1 MRSIAAAAPPLHH
14 GYCHGM
20 DVMPKAAPACI
31 GCTTSSPSCS
41 QFNYSVS
48 TRAQPIVVLGSCS
61 GRSLW
66 SRRGGRRW
74 RSEIFAVTQQRE
86 ECVGGSRKSRGAQ
99 GLGSAWLCG
108 ELGQEKL
115 GHLDRLDAGES
126 SLLNSGHE
134 RRGRGL
140 RRTGYGKLREESRR
154 RCQVAPKAML
164 QWNRRPEL
172 AGEIPRVVVI
182 TSGKGGVGKTTTTAN
197 LGMCLARLNFKVVA
211 IDADVGLRNLDL
223 LLGLENRVNYTAME
237 VLNGEC
243 RLDQALIRD
252 KRWTNFEL
260 LCINKPRYKMPLG
273 FGGKALTW
281 LVDALK
287 KRPEGQP
294 HFILIDCPAGIDAGF
309 ITAITPAH
317 EAILV
322 TTPDIT
328 SLRDA
333 DRVTGLL
340 ECDGIKDIKMV
351 VNRVRSDMIKGEDMM
366 SVLDVQEMLGLPL
379 LGVIPEDS
387 EVIKS
392 TNRGYPLVLKN
403 PPTLA
408 GLALE
413 QVAWRLVEQDSMKAV
428 LIEESPQKRSFL
440 PFMGGKG

>member
-1 MRSIAAAAPPLHH
+1 MRVVALQQ
-14 GYCHGM
+14 GYHCNG
-20 DVMPKAAPACI
+20 VEGRSRGGAGA
-31 GCTTSSPSCS
+31 
-41 QFNYSVS
+41 
-48 TRAQPIVVLGSCS
+48 VLGGASLMASCS
-61 GRSLW
+61 GMCRAQVSLVSPLV
-66 SRRGGRRW
+66 SRRGSDWYGGELAQGR
-74 RSEIFAVTQQRE
+74 
-86 ECVGGSRKSRGAQ
+86 VGQLGSRGRSRGM
-99 GLGSAWLCG
+99 GMP
-108 ELGQEKL
+108 
-115 GHLDRLDAGES
+115 R
-126 SLLNSGHE
+126 
-134 RRGRGL
+134 
-140 RRTGYGKLREESRR
+140 
-154 RCQVAPKAML
+154 AML
-164 QWNRRPEL
+164 QWNRKPEL
-172 AGEIPRVVVI
+172 AGEVPRVVVI

-309 ITAITPAH
+309 ITAITPAQ

-413 QVAWRLVEQDSMKAV
+413 QMAWRLVEKDSMKAV
-428 LIEESPQKRSFL
+428 MIEEAPPKRGFL
-440 PFMGGKG
+440 QGLMGGK

>member
-1 MRSIAAAAPPLHH
+1 MSQ
-14 GYCHGM
+14 
-20 DVMPKAAPACI
+20 
-31 GCTTSSPSCS
+31 GCQSCNVVAGVSGGWSREARWQRDFSAGTTSS
-41 QFNYSVS
+41 
-48 TRAQPIVVLGSCS
+48 
-61 GRSLW
+61 
-66 SRRGGRRW
+66 
-74 RSEIFAVTQQRE
+74 
-86 ECVGGSRKSRGAQ
+86 
-99 GLGSAWLCG
+99 GSAAQLEQGRLCG
-108 ELGQEKL
+108 EV
-115 GHLDRLDAGES
+115 GEA
-126 SLLNSGHE
+126 LFPK
-134 RRGRGL
+134 
-140 RRTGYGKLREESRR
+140 TGYERSKQQHRLGSLGVKESRR
-154 RCQVAPKAML
+154 RWLRRLGHERTSTKEEYSRSSSRFTPQAIL
-164 QWNRRPEL
+164 QWNRRPVYS
-172 AGEIPRVVVI
+172 GVPPRVVVI

-287 KRPEGQP
+287 KRPEGSP
-294 HFILIDCPAGIDAGF
+294 DFILIDCPAGIDAGF
-309 ITAITPAH
+309 ITAITPAN
-317 EAILV
+317 EAVLV

-392 TNRGYPLVLKN
+392 TNRGYPLVLKK

-413 QVAWRLVEQDSMKAV
+413 QAAWRLVEQDSMKAV
-428 LIEESPQKRSFL
+428 LIEEAPAKRSFL
-440 PFMGGKG
+440 PFMGG

>member
-1 MRSIAAAAPPLHH
+1 MRLVAGPSAALQGHCSSNGMERGAMAAP
-14 GYCHGM
+14 
-20 DVMPKAAPACI
+20 
-31 GCTTSSPSCS
+31 TS
-41 QFNYSVS
+41 
-48 TRAQPIVVLGSCS
+48 TASCS
-61 GRSLW
+61 GTSRAQVSLISNFSGSRIAIGHNGLGRQESGFGRMR
-66 SRRGGRRW
+66 SRR
-74 RSEIFAVTQQRE
+74 AATV
-86 ECVGGSRKSRGAQ
+86 
-99 GLGSAWLCG
+99 
-108 ELGQEKL
+108 
-115 GHLDRLDAGES
+115 
-126 SLLNSGHE
+126 
-134 RRGRGL
+134 
-140 RRTGYGKLREESRR
+140 
-154 RCQVAPKAML
+154 AML

-172 AGEIPRVVVI
+172 AGEVPRVVVI

-287 KRPEGQP
+287 RRPEGQP
-294 HFILIDCPAGIDAGF
+294 DFILIDCPAGIDAGF
-309 ITAITPAH
+309 ITAITPAQ

-413 QVAWRLVEQDSMKAV
+413 QMAWRLVEKDSMKAV
-428 LIEESPQKRSFL
+428 LIEEAPHKRSFL
-440 PFMGGKG
+440 PSFMGGKG

>member
-1 MRSIAAAAPPLHH
+1 MKSLASNPASFAFQQQRSYSNGVERRSRAAFATSVL
-14 GYCHGM
+14 
-20 DVMPKAAPACI
+20 PAT
-31 GCTTSSPSCS
+31 GGKS
-41 QFNYSVS
+41 
-48 TRAQPIVVLGSCS
+48 RAQVS
-61 GRSLW
+61 
-66 SRRGGRRW
+66 
-74 RSEIFAVTQQRE
+74 
-86 ECVGGSRKSRGAQ
+86 AQ
-99 GLGSAWLCG
+99 GLGFMNGSIVG
-108 ELGQEKL
+108 EGLKGREF
-115 GHLDRLDAGES
+115 GGRRC
-126 SLLNSGHE
+126 E
-134 RRGRGL
+134 RRCRIVP
-140 RRTGYGKLREESRR
+140 E
-154 RCQVAPKAML
+154 AML

-172 AGEIPRVVVI
+172 AGEVPRVVVI

-281 LVDALK
+281 LVDALR

-294 HFILIDCPAGIDAGF
+294 DFILIDCPAGIDAGF
-309 ITAITPAH
+309 ITAITPAK

-340 ECDGIKDIKMV
+340 ECDGIRDIKMV

-379 LGVIPEDS
+379 LGVVPEDA

-392 TNRGYPLVLKN
+392 SNRGYPLVLKN

-413 QVAWRLVEQDSMKAV
+413 QMAWRLVEKDSMKAI
-428 LIEESPQKRSFL
+428 LIEEAPPKRSLFPFL
-440 PFMGGKG
+440 SGKS